1 MDFHKYFETAFQN
14 PKFEEL
20 SNFNQTILENY
31 DNLSIQVSLPPS
43 VSDNEDLY
51 LGETFNMLRQQI
63 SMEVQKKILNYI
75 NKSDNQFFIDLI
87 DVLNP
92 DISKMPL
99 YSDSHGNLMRRFTF
113 ELMKISPKNIISNG
127 RIISDYITDS
137 PAFVYE
143 YHTTGLSTNI
153 NNTFTRSGKISN
165 INVYL
170 DSFMKY
176 TDDFILTYDDISY
189 DINNFKLE
197 ITRDSRFAP
206 ILQVSSNF
214 AFKVN
219 NPGLIWVIENTN
231 SRGFNQYKST
241 LRDKKIDNLLN

>member
-20 SNFNQTILENY
+20 SDFNQTILEKY
-31 DNLSIQVSLPPS
+31 ENLSIQVSLPPS

-63 SMEVQKKILNYI
+63 SLNVQKKILNYI
-75 NKSDNQFFIDLI
+75 NKSDNQYFIDLI
-87 DVLNP
+87 SVLNP
-92 DISKMPL
+92 DISNT
-99 YSDSHGNLMRRFTF
+99 YSESHDNLMRKFTF

-137 PAFVYE
+137 PAFVTE
-143 YHTTGLSTNI
+143 YHTTRLNI
-153 NNTFTRSGKISN
+153 NSTFTRSGKISN

-189 DINNFKLE
+189 DINNFKLD
-197 ITRDSRFAP
+197 ITQDSRFAP

-219 NPGLIWVIENTN
+219 NPGLIWVIENNN
-231 SRGFNQYKST
+231 SKGFNNYKST

>member
-1 MDFHKYFETAFQN
+1 MDFHKYFETTFQN
-14 PKFEEL
+14 PKFEGL
-20 SNFNQTILENY
+20 SDFNQIILENY
-31 DNLSIQVSLPPS
+31 ENLSIQVSLPPS

-51 LGETFNMLRQQI
+51 LGETFNVLKQKI

-75 NKSDNQFFIDLI
+75 TKSDNQYFIDLI
-87 DVLNP
+87 GVLNP
-92 DISKMPL
+92 DISNT
-99 YSDSHGNLMRRFTF
+99 YSESHYNLMRKFTF

-127 RIISDYITDS
+127 RIIYDYITDS
-137 PAFVYE
+137 PAFVIE
-143 YHTTGLSTNI
+143 YQTTRLS

-176 TDDFILTYDDISY
+176 TDDFILTYDDILY
-189 DINNFKLE
+189 DINNFKLD
-197 ITRDSRFAP
+197 ITSDSRFTT

-219 NPGLIWVIENTN
+219 NPGLIWVIENNN
-231 SRGFNQYKST
+231 SKGFNNYKST
-241 LRDKKIDNLLN
+241 LRDKKIDNLLG

>member
-1 MDFHKYFETAFQN
+1 MDFQKYFETTFQN
-14 PKFEEL
+14 PKFEGL
-20 SNFNQTILENY
+20 SDFNQTILENY
-31 DNLSIQVSLPPS
+31 ENLSIHVSLPPS

-51 LGETFNMLRQQI
+51 LGETFNVLKQKI

-75 NKSDNQFFIDLI
+75 TKSDNQYFIDLI
-87 DVLNP
+87 GVLNP
-92 DISKMPL
+92 DISNS
-99 YSDSHGNLMRRFTF
+99 YSESLDNLMRKFTF
-113 ELMKISPKNIISNG
+113 ELMKISPKNIISNV

-137 PAFVYE
+137 PAFVTE
-143 YHTTGLSTNI
+143 YHTTRLS

-176 TDDFILTYDDISY
+176 TDDFILTYDDILY
-189 DINNFKLE
+189 DINNFKLD
-197 ITRDSRFAP
+197 ITRDYRFAT

-219 NPGLIWVIENTN
+219 NPGLIWVIENNN
-231 SRGFNQYKST
+231 SKGFNNYKST
-241 LRDKKIDNLLN
+241 LRDKKIDNLLG

>member
-20 SNFNQTILENY
+20 GDFNQTILENY

-43 VSDNEDLY
+43 ISDNEDLY

-63 SMEVQKKILNYI
+63 SMEIQKKILDYI
-75 NKSDNQFFIDLI
+75 KKSDNQYFIDLI
-87 DVLNP
+87 SVLNP
-92 DISKMPL
+92 DVSNT
-99 YSDSHGNLMRRFTF
+99 YSESHINLMRKFTF

-137 PAFVYE
+137 PAFVTE
-143 YHTTGLSTNI
+143 YHTTKLSI

-189 DINNFKLE
+189 DINNFKLD

-219 NPGLIWVIENTN
+219 NPGLIWIIENNN
-231 SRGFNQYKST
+231 SKGFNNYKST